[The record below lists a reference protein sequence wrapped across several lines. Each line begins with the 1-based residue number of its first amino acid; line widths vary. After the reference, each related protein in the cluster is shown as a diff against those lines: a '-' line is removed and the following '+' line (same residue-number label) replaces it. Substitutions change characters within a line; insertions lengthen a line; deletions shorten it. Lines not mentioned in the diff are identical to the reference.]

1 VSVRLYYYVCDAAC
15 GSNSVG
21 AILHMASLSRAFHLR
36 LQRDDR
42 GEGLEEAQPQLA
54 AAARAIPIQPPAAA
68 APPPPPPRR
77 RARGRPPARRGY
89 LRYIRY
95 AAWMLLVYILL
106 WPGCD
111 AAASPPAMGLKL
123 YPVRLYSLHLPIRIE
138 YSVRSRRG
146 GKFEGRVGS
155 FAVRA
160 HEYSRTVP
168 STGTFTQYG
177 TYIIMMA
184 TCTWALCQVRGRGWS
199 SSFSRSRPL
208 RSQPGTRLGWPGL
221 YLPTAS

>member
-68 APPPPPPRR
+68 RR
-77 RARGRPPARRGY
+77 RRRRHRAAAHAAGRRRGAAIY
-89 LRYIRY
+89 ATY

-138 YSVRSRRG
+138 YSVRSRR
-146 GKFEGRVGS
+146 VGS
-155 FAVRA
+155 SKVASA
-160 HEYSRTVP
+160 PLQCERTSTVVQYRVP
-168 STGTFTQYG
+168 VLLHSTVHT
-177 TYIIMMA
+177 
-184 TCTWALCQVRGRGWS
+184 S
-199 SSFSRSRPL
+199 S
-208 RSQPGTRLGWPGL
+208 
-221 YLPTAS
+221 